1 MSSAQ
6 ARVPAAD
13 RLDRVFHA
21 LADRTRRALLAR
33 LARGPAAIG
42 ELARPFDMS
51 LPAVSK
57 HLRVL
62 EDARLVERK
71 IDGRVHRCAL
81 EAAALRDADAW
92 LAHYRVFWDETLAS
106 LAEHLADGR
115 RHKRSGR

>member
-1 MSSAQ
+1 M
-6 ARVPAAD
+6 
-13 RLDRVFHA
+13 FHA

-62 EDARLVERK
+62 EAARLVERR

-81 EAAALRDADAW
+81 DASPLRDADAW
-92 LAHYRVFWDETLAS
+92 LAYYREFWDETLAALERHFRGES
-106 LAEHLADGR
+106 RARGKRGR
-115 RHKRSGR
+115 